1 MTTDPLE
8 ATYKCANRILKQ
20 INEDVVSFYGSS
32 NAMIHFSR
40 NLVLLKEFVKPYP
53 ISFPLDKVSE
63 LIELTNRVVPI
74 LKSSQ
79 ENLPRGVYRMHRL
92 LQELFYYDW
101 NEVRQTFLTKTELNL
116 FEAIEDLS
124 KWSFQEIQ
132 ETLSTFCI
140 DLEIGVYLMS
150 TSEIKHLLSRS

>member
-1 MTTDPLE
+1 MSTDPLE

-53 ISFPLDKVSE
+53 LSFPLDKVSE

-74 LKSSQ
+74 LKSSR

-92 LQELFYYDW
+92 LQELFY
-101 NEVRQTFLTKTELNL
+101 
-116 FEAIEDLS
+116 
-124 KWSFQEIQ
+124 
-132 ETLSTFCI
+132 
-140 DLEIGVYLMS
+140 
-150 TSEIKHLLSRS
+150 